1 MSYENACDVICV
13 HEDKVNN
20 ALSFLEDDKSKKL
33 LNILEKICD
42 EKKLKIILS
51 LIKEDELC
59 VCDISLILKMSV
71 ASTSHHLRLLYKMM
85 YLIFIKRG
93 RWHITLL
100 KTMR

>member
-1 MSYENACDVICV
+1 M
-13 HEDKVNN
+13 
-20 ALSFLEDDKSKKL
+20 EDDKSKKL

-71 ASTSHHLRLLYKMM
+71 ASTSHHLRLLYKNDVLDF
-85 YLIFIKRG
+85 YKEG

>member
-42 EKKLKIILS
+42 EKKLKIILGEQKVQ
-51 LIKEDELC
+51 IKKKIDSSDKRFCCKVE
-59 VCDISLILKMSV
+59 
-71 ASTSHHLRLLYKMM
+71 
-85 YLIFIKRG
+85 FIV
-93 RWHITLL
+93 
-100 KTMR
+100 

>member
-51 LIKEDELC
+51 LI
-59 VCDISLILKMSV
+59 LKMSV
-71 ASTSHHLRLLYKMM
+71 ASTSHHLRLLYKNEVLDFYKEGKMA
-85 YLIFIKRG
+85 YYFIKDDEIREFFSKNQEG
-93 RWHITLL
+93 F
-100 KTMR
+100 